1 MCNGLRSQLVT
12 SSSAELFST
21 TCTIMATQ
29 DPEMYL
35 AILKASYDYE
45 PQSEDEITIKENQL
59 LLLIERVDE
68 ELVIL

>member
-1 MCNGLRSQLVT
+1 
-12 SSSAELFST
+12 
-21 TCTIMATQ
+21 MATQ
-29 DPEMYL
+29 DPDMYL

-45 PQSEDEITIKENQL
+45 PQSEDEITIQENQL